1 MTRGSGNM
9 NEKKATINEIK
20 KLRQVPDEVKA
31 SLKEYNRIK
40 KMILKALEAEPK
52 SIPEI
57 STESGL
63 DQEIVTYHLMTMVK
77 FKDVE
82 VDSLDDMDEYYSYRK
97 VEG

>member
-1 MTRGSGNM
+1 M

-20 KLRQVPDEVKA
+20 KLRQVSDEVKA

-40 KMILKALEAEPK
+40 KMILKAIEAGPK

-57 STESGL
+57 SAESGL
-63 DQEIVTYHLMTMVK
+63 DQEVVTYHLMTMVK